1 MVGLKRRLGFWQ
13 AYATATG
20 LVVAG
25 STMVSLGNSFGL
37 IGPAFIIAA
46 FIAMCFRISGSGI

>member
-1 MVGLKRRLGFWQ
+1 MVEFKKKIGFWQ
-13 AYATATG
+13 AYATAIG

-25 STMVSLGNSFGL
+25 STMVSLRNSFGL

-46 FIAMCFRISGSGI
+46 FIAMVVSIIIAI